1 MTKQEFSSTFRSDY
15 LFANPVL
22 VMKAES
28 LRDRF
33 MVVAVVP
40 VVVLVVLMRMV
51 LLVVSRLSKCSDMGG
66 YLTMLKFPPHSD
78 ARIFLQS

>member
-1 MTKQEFSSTFRSDY
+1 MTKQEFSSTFRSGY

-40 VVVLVVLMRMV
+40 AVVLGVLMRMV
-51 LLVVSRLSKCSDMGG
+51 LLVVSRLSKCSDKGG
-66 YLTMLKFPPHSD
+66 
-78 ARIFLQS
+78 I